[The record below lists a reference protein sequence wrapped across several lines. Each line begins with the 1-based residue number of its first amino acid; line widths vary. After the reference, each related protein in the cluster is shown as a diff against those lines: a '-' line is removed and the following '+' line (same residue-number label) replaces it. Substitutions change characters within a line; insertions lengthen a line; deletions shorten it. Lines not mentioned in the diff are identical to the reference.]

1 MLPTQTINPHVL
13 REFILVNEDILKRKF
28 PERKNQ
34 LKVGRPRIGLRW
46 VIVAICVFA
55 RVDQIVWRD
64 LPSKLISCDFLI
76 DEGYLCGIPSKSS
89 LHRIWNETRVGNF
102 ETWICKLGNE
112 ISQFDNL
119 DLAVDSSGFEY
130 QIGSIWRWV
139 KWNLKMLTKTSKL
152 FRKVH
157 IAVALPGRAIVGIKS
172 TKSLVHDAKGFG
184 PLWLSLPKHM
194 ICRIKRV
201 HADKAYWSENIIN
214 YLDKEDISAVIP
226 CKSNSIDHGTSSP
239 MDQLVRLQKNYPG
252 IYKINYKTNRRA
264 SVEHVFGNIK
274 IRKPVL
280 RDRKMQNKVKTL
292 LCSFLWYNHKL
303 RVKELIY

>member
-1 MLPTQTINPHVL
+1 MLPTQTINPQVL

-46 VIVAICVFA
+46 VIVAIGVFA
-55 RVDQIVWRD
+55 RIDQIVWRE
-64 LPSKLISCDFLI
+64 LPCKLVSCNFLI
-76 DEGYLCGIPSKSS
+76 DEEYVSAIPSKSS
-89 LHRIWNETRVGNF
+89 FHRVWNETRISNF
-102 ETWICKLGNE
+102 ETWICRLGNE
-112 ISQFDNL
+112 ISQFDDP

-139 KWNLKMLTKTSKL
+139 KWNRKMLTKTSKL
-152 FRKVH
+152 FRKIH
-157 IAVALPGRAIVGIKS
+157 LAVALPSRAIVGIKS

-184 PLWLSLPKHM
+184 LLWPSLSKRAIP
-194 ICRIKRV
+194 RIKRV

-214 YLDKEDISAVIP
+214 YLDQENIQAVIP
-226 CKSNSIDHGTSSP
+226 CKSNSIDHGTTSP
-239 MDQLVRLQKNYPG
+239 MDHLVRTQRNYPG

-264 SVEHVFGNIK
+264 CVEPVFGNIK

-280 RDRKMQNKVKTL
+280 RDQKMHNKVKTL
-292 LCSFLWYNHKL
+292 LCSFLWYNHKIHIKG
-303 RVKELIY
+303 VVS